1 MAVRCANIWSKLVV
15 VLVYLWFC
23 SNGLVRNLRL
33 GAGIGFD
40 VGGLEMVGFVF
51 GGDSLVADG
60 PEMFSFVWGSGCCSA
75 GGAGDGLVMVGFT
88 WESGW
93 CCVGDGLVIT
103 VFESGDGLVI
113 TVFESGDGLVIIGFS
128 GRMCWRLRR

>member
-40 VGGLEMVGFVF
+40 VGGLEKVGFVF
-51 GGDSLVADG
+51 GSDSLVADG
-60 PEMFSFVWGSGCCSA
+60 PECLVLCGNLA
-75 GGAGDGLVMVGFT
+75 VVLLVVLVMV
-88 WESGW
+88 
-93 CCVGDGLVIT
+93 L
-103 VFESGDGLVI
+103 
-113 TVFESGDGLVIIGFS
+113 
-128 GRMCWRLRR
+128 